1 MNLAAPSLARPPS
14 ASAMSSH
21 FAKPENALRKAR
33 DLVRVS
39 KESSALKTLHN
50 ILISKRFRLWQPT
63 HEQIMYLYIE
73 LAVDLRRNVKDALIQ
88 YRSICQQNI
97 ASLDKI
103 LRHYRQLAQQKTTEA
118 EAKATAAGVKLS
130 EEAAQPSASAVGGD
144 DEEETSPETLLSLAL
159 SGEGRT
165 ERNERQVLLPW
176 VRYQWESCRTI
187 LDVLRN
193 NVRLERLYHEVARS
207 SFQFCLQYQR
217 KVEFRKLCDIMRAHL
232 ANVQKYQGQATS
244 VDLSNPDT
252 QLLYLET
259 RFQQLEAAAALELW
273 QEAYRTIEDIWE
285 NNRQPHVWADNN
297 PLMKTYYDKLADIF
311 WASSNFLFH
320 AYSLDKFVTLSL
332 LDEQMA
338 AEKRQQLANT
348 VVLASLIVSGSQ
360 SDEEAFAQRHE
371 GAARLAQLLGFKK
384 ETPSRAKLLQLINA
398 QGVLGEASAVVVQ
411 IYDLLENRFLPLSLS
426 SALTPLLAQLEQDEA
441 LKKYVAPLQHLV
453 IIRVLQQLSSVF
465 KSIRIDKFLSLI
477 PAQSVP
483 GLTAIERLIMAAIQ
497 SDHLT
502 VRIDHANR
510 LLLFPD
516 DDLESGRM
524 KDQLVLLSRELGVL
538 ADRIEPVN
546 VAQKLRE
553 RQHVFTFI
561 SNGVAGEHENVYRRQ
576 EEIEKRKQESERQAV
591 EREKREAEQKA
602 TQAKARRDEEARR
615 LEEESRK
622 REAERVKKEA
632 GERDLAVK
640 QQLAL
645 EINRKVEGVAG
656 KMSKGIAAKAAKKM
670 KDLTADLEKIDK
682 AALLAAQ
689 EAVLEQE
696 RREKERRRRETVRR
710 VDYLTRAVRL
720 EEREVLI
727 ANAEKKKQED
737 HEQLEA
743 DFARYVEEHK
753 KAHER
758 AMAERERLAK
768 MSGEKDAF
776 MQQLLSRRRE
786 ILEQERAK
794 QMQRFEVRR
803 REHEREER
811 RKREEEE
818 AKEAVKEKRAA
829 EERER
834 LEKEAHKLRL
844 ADEERKRR
852 DEDRAKREAERQE
865 LLERERRR
873 EEEYE
878 KREREKRG
886 EREPR
891 PIRRQ
896 EADDRPAEDKWRRDR
911 AADAERTG
919 DRPVRAQREIGRR
932 DDAPER
938 EQERTGEEE
947 RQWRRDR
954 AEAERQP
961 EREQFAGRDRP
972 ERQERPERAEREQKE
987 EGREWR
993 RQRDDARAAEQQQSE
1008 QSADAAPLDEEAQA
1022 RQSRFGGPRPSAG
1035 GDRDRLPVRRE
1046 EGGRF
1051 GDRAERGDRDR
1062 AERTE
1067 AGRGD
1072 RPAAGAEGARFERG
1086 QDRPSGDRGERRFDR
1101 SDREQ
1106 RPQGDERADRS
1117 DRGGGRDFQRAG
1129 GDRDSRFTRED
1140 GGRVERPAAAGAAA
1154 DRWGGG
1160 RERTEERRDDKDRD
1174 PRAGRPSVGWADRRG
1189 EERGAE
1195 RSEEAGAPGGP
1206 GGDRFQRDR
1215 PARRQQDDEPRKER
1229 DWGAMRNRDSGT
1241 QQ

>member
-1 MNLAAPSLARPPS
+1 MLAGRTSYFVSPLPFLPST
-14 ASAMSSH
+14 MSSH

-97 ASLDKI
+97 ASLDKV
-103 LRHYRQLAQQKTTEA
+103 LRHYRQLAQQKTAEA
-118 EAKATAAGVKLS
+118 EAKAAAEGVQLDQ
-130 EEAAQPSASAVGGD
+130 EIGGAQPSAAAIGGD
-144 DEEETSPETLLSLAL
+144 DDDETSPESLLSLAL
-159 SGEGRT
+159 SGEGRS

-207 SFQFCLQYQR
+207 SFAFCLQYQR

-244 VDLSNPDT
+244 VDLANPDT

-332 LDEQMA
+332 IDEQLP

-348 VVLASLIVSGSQ
+348 VVLSSLIVSGSQ
-360 SDEEAFAQRHE
+360 SDEEAFAHRHE

-384 ETPSRAKLLQLINA
+384 ETPSRAKLLQLINS
-398 QGVLGEASAVVVQ
+398 QGVLGEASEVVVQ

-426 SALTPLLAQLEQDEA
+426 AALSPLLAQLEQDEA

-465 KSIRIDKFLSLI
+465 KSIRIDKFLTLI
-477 PAQSVP
+477 PTSAVQQGGQ
-483 GLTAIERLIMAAIQ
+483 GLVGIERLMMAAIA

-502 VRIDHANR
+502 VRIDHANK

-516 DDLESGRM
+516 DDLESGKM
-524 KDQLVLLSRELGVL
+524 KDQLVLLSRELSVL

-561 SNGVAGEHENVYRRQ
+561 AAGVAGEHENVYKRQ

-602 TQAKARRDEEARR
+602 TLVKERKAEEARR

-622 REAERVKKEA
+622 SEAERLKKEA
-632 GERDLAVK
+632 EERDLAVK
-640 QQLAL
+640 QQLAQ

-670 KDLTADLEKIDK
+670 KELTVDLEKIDK

-696 RREKERRRRETVRR
+696 RKEKERRRRETVRR
-710 VDYLTRAVRL
+710 IDYFTRAVRL

-727 ANAEKKKQED
+727 SSAEKKKQED
-737 HEQLEA
+737 REQLEA

-758 AMAERERLAK
+758 AIAERDRLVKMTEEKNVFMEQLVARTTRGAGSRASQADAEVRGAQEGAREGGEEEEGGGGGQGEREGEASSRGEGEAGK
-768 MSGEKDAF
+768 GSGEAACSRGGEEEEGGGQREERGTKAGAAREREEAGGGVRAAGEGETSGARATTGPTSRGRGEAAASRRQVEEGPASSSGGARARESTCTRAAQYCAPRRCSGARERAREDARGGEAVEAREGGRRTSRAR
-776 MQQLLSRRRE
+776 QGATRRTRAPGTAGASRATGARAEGGEARVAPSEGRRVQSRAGRAASRRRGGAGGRGDPGQAGA
-786 ILEQERAK
+786 LRRPTPVSCCCSCCWRRARALPGATRGGRCWAIRRSGG
-794 QMQRFEVRR
+794 QRGQ
-803 REHEREER
+803 
-811 RKREEEE
+811 
-818 AKEAVKEKRAA
+818 
-829 EERER
+829 
-834 LEKEAHKLRL
+834 
-844 ADEERKRR
+844 DG
-852 DEDRAKREAERQE
+852 
-865 LLERERRR
+865 ERRR
-873 EEEYE
+873 
-878 KREREKRG
+878 G
-886 EREPR
+886 
-891 PIRRQ
+891 
-896 EADDRPAEDKWRRDR
+896 
-911 AADAERTG
+911 
-919 DRPVRAQREIGRR
+919 
-932 DDAPER
+932 
-938 EQERTGEEE
+938 
-947 RQWRRDR
+947 
-954 AEAERQP
+954 
-961 EREQFAGRDRP
+961 
-972 ERQERPERAEREQKE
+972 
-987 EGREWR
+987 
-993 RQRDDARAAEQQQSE
+993 
-1008 QSADAAPLDEEAQA
+1008 
-1022 RQSRFGGPRPSAG
+1022 
-1035 GDRDRLPVRRE
+1035 
-1046 EGGRF
+1046 
-1051 GDRAERGDRDR
+1051 
-1062 AERTE
+1062 
-1067 AGRGD
+1067 
-1072 RPAAGAEGARFERG
+1072 
-1086 QDRPSGDRGERRFDR
+1086 
-1101 SDREQ
+1101 
-1106 RPQGDERADRS
+1106 
-1117 DRGGGRDFQRAG
+1117 
-1129 GDRDSRFTRED
+1129 
-1140 GGRVERPAAAGAAA
+1140 
-1154 DRWGGG
+1154 
-1160 RERTEERRDDKDRD
+1160 
-1174 PRAGRPSVGWADRRG
+1174 
-1189 EERGAE
+1189 
-1195 RSEEAGAPGGP
+1195 
-1206 GGDRFQRDR
+1206 
-1215 PARRQQDDEPRKER
+1215 
-1229 DWGAMRNRDSGT
+1229 
-1241 QQ
+1241 